1 MAVNA
6 VRGMDVKVYIDSE
19 GQKILLGG
27 QRSCSISLS
36 AR

>member
-6 VRGMDVKVYIDSE
+6 VRGMDVKININNE